1 MILEKHKR
9 IKDKKVIKECRLDH
23 CEKCNHPAY
32 AEPHHI
38 YTVGSGGGDIRE
50 NLIQLSCSNACHTK
64 AHSGEISK
72 NELLLIVAK
81 RESKTVEEI
90 KKINRRAMGYDV

>member
-9 IKDKKVIKECRLDH
+9 IKDKKVIKECRLDC
-23 CEKCNHPAY
+23 CEKCGGAAY

-50 NLIQLSCSNACHTK
+50 NLIQLSCANACHTK
-64 AHSGEISK
+64 AHTGEIPK
-72 NELLLIVAK
+72 NELLLIIAK
-81 RESKTVEEI
+81 REGKTVEQI
-90 KKINRRAMGYDV
+90 QTINRRAMGYNV